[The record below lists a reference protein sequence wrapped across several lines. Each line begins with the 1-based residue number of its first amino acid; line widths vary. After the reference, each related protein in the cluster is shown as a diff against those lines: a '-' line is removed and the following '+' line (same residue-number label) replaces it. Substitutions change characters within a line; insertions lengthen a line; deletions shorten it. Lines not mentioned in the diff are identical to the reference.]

1 MKTLRRSTENS
12 VIAGVCG
19 GIAEYLNSDPVLFR
33 IVFIGLAFLGGVGV
47 ILYFICWIVMPIRGE
62 NDAIQD
68 AEFTDDS
75 EKSAGEK
82 IKDAIKTVA
91 GEFVEG
97 VAKELV
103 QDVAKEIR
111 NERNETREDAK
122 KEAKEDIEKEAETVF
137 ELKVQKNAN
146 REARKAMKE
155 SKKHHHSAGIWF
167 GIMLIFFGVA
177 FLLRTLGLLNFSW
190 HDMWRYWPILLIFV
204 GVACIPMKRCL
215 KATIKV
221 LLLLILLF
229 AMTVGS
235 LFRPFSLSI
244 TNDNIRINVPA
255 MSLSVSGEGVT
266 VIAPGT
272 SLYVSDDGTI
282 RITAPATAIHIETT
296 ECEVQLG
303 SQ

>member
-68 AEFTDDS
+68 AEFIDDS

-111 NERNETREDAK
+111 NERSETREDAK
-122 KEAKEDIEKEAETVF
+122 KEVKEDIEEEAGF
-137 ELKVQKNAN
+137 EFEFKVQKNAN
-146 REARKAMKE
+146 REVRKAMKE

-190 HDMWRYWPILLIFV
+190 HDIWRYWPILLIFL
-204 GVACIPMKRCL
+204 GVACIPMKRWL

-221 LLLLILLF
+221 LLLLALLF
-229 AMTVGS
+229 AMMFGS
-235 LFRPFSLSI
+235 LIQPL
-244 TNDNIRINVPA
+244 
-255 MSLSVSGEGVT
+255 
-266 VIAPGT
+266 
-272 SLYVSDDGTI
+272 
-282 RITAPATAIHIETT
+282 
-296 ECEVQLG
+296 C
-303 SQ
+303 

>member
-62 NDAIQD
+62 DDAIQD

-111 NERNETREDAK
+111 NERNDETG
-122 KEAKEDIEKEAETVF
+122 EDIEKEVR
-137 ELKVQKNAN
+137 KVQKNAN
-146 REARKAMKE
+146 REVRKAMKE

-204 GVACIPMKRCL
+204 GVACIPMKRWL

-272 SLYVSDDGTI
+272 SLYVSDDGTV